1 MVREGISALIGGD
14 ALSWSRFLT
23 GRVGLQLEVLQNW
36 VAEALAIDP
45 ATISLTQIAGDA
57 SPRRYFR
64 VSRGRGA
71 ADTASPLA
79 AIGSFGSNRIAESD
93 TLIAALSPGSEN
105 NDAFLAVQR
114 LMSTAGLR
122 VPAQIAADLSQGF
135 FLMEDLGDALLSSQ
149 LERRSVETWYPLALG
164 ELAKLTAISHRDAR
178 LPLMDA
184 GRIRE
189 ELSVFPEWFLRGL
202 LGLSDAEIPS
212 AILDSLASYLAEA
225 FSAQTQCVVHRDFH
239 CRNLM
244 CLPDGGLGVI
254 DFQDAV
260 IGPVTYDPV
269 SLLKDCY
276 VLWHRQDQLRWLEQY
291 RQQLARN
298 DLAVGTPQAFQA
310 GFDMCGLQRHLRVL
324 GVFARLHLR
333 DGKPAYLNDLPLV
346 WHYVREVL
354 VHYENIPALSDFSG
368 WLGAEVM
375 PRIAKQPW
383 HQDLQVPKPLPGDL

>member
-1 MVREGISALIGGD
+1 MR
-14 ALSWSRFLT
+14 
-23 GRVGLQLEVLQNW
+23 LQLEALHKW
-36 VAEALAIDP
+36 VAATLAIEP
-45 ATISLTQIAGDA
+45 ATVLLTQIAGDA

-64 VSRGRGA
+64 VTAGRGV
-71 ADTASPLA
+71 ADIASLLTAPDS
-79 AIGSFGSNRIAESD
+79 SGSNRTIEGD

-114 LMSTAGLR
+114 LMSTAGLQ
-122 VPAQIAADLSQGF
+122 VPAQIAADLTQGF

-149 LERRSVETWYPLALG
+149 LERSTVETWYPLALA
-164 ELAKLTAISHRDAR
+164 ELAKLTAISHHDAR

-184 GRIRE
+184 ERIRE

-212 AILDSLASYLAEA
+212 AILDGLVTYLADA

-276 VLWHRQDQLRWLEQY
+276 VLWHREDQLRWLEQY
-291 RQQLARN
+291 RQQLAQN
-298 DLAVGTPQAFQA
+298 GLAVGNPQAFQA

-333 DGKPAYLNDLPLV
+333 DGKPAYLGDLPLV

-354 VHYENIPALSDFSG
+354 AHYENTPALRDFSG
-368 WLGAEVM
+368 WLDDEVM
-375 PRIAKQPW
+375 PLVTQQSWCR
-383 HQDLQVPKPLPGDL
+383 DLQVPEPLAGAL

>member
-1 MVREGISALIGGD
+1 M
-14 ALSWSRFLT
+14 
-23 GRVGLQLEVLQNW
+23 QLEPLYNW
-36 VAEALAIDP
+36 VAAALAIEP

-71 ADTASPLA
+71 ADIASPLA
-79 AIGSFGSNRIAESD
+79 ASGSSESNRIIKGD

-122 VPAQIAADLSQGF
+122 VPAQIAADLTQGF
-135 FLMEDLGDALLSSQ
+135 FLMEDLGDTLLSSQ
-149 LERRSVETWYPLALG
+149 LERRTVETWYPLALR

-184 GRIRE
+184 GLIRE

-202 LGLSDAEIPS
+202 LGLSVAEIPI
-212 AILDSLASYLAEA
+212 AILDSLAAYLAEA

-260 IGPVTYDPV
+260 MGPVTYDPV

-291 RQQLARN
+291 RQQLTRN

-333 DGKPAYLNDLPLV
+333 DGKSAYLNDLPLV

-354 VHYENIPALSDFSG
+354 SHYENVPALRDFSS
-368 WLGAEVM
+368 WLDDEVM
-375 PRIAKQPW
+375 PLITKQPW
-383 HQDLQVPKPLPGDL
+383 HQDLQVPEPLAGDL

>member
-1 MVREGISALIGGD
+1 M
-14 ALSWSRFLT
+14 
-23 GRVGLQLEVLQNW
+23 GLQLEALQNW
-36 VAEALAIDP
+36 VAAALAIEP

-64 VSRGRGA
+64 VSRRRGA
-71 ADTASPLA
+71 TDITLPSGAPDS
-79 AIGSFGSNRIAESD
+79 SESNRIIEAD

-122 VPAQIAADLSQGF
+122 VPAQIAADLTQGF

-149 LERRSVETWYPLALG
+149 LERSTVGTWYPLALG

-212 AILDSLASYLAEA
+212 AVLDSLASYLAQA
-225 FSAQTQCVVHRDFH
+225 FFAQMQCVVHRDFH

-276 VLWHRQDQLRWLEQY
+276 ALWHRQDQLRWLEQY

-354 VHYENIPALSDFSG
+354 AHYENIPALSDFSG
-368 WLGAEVM
+368 WLENEVM
-375 PRIAKQPW
+375 PRITNQPW
-383 HQDLQVPKPLPGDL
+383 YQDLQVPEPLSGDL

>member
-1 MVREGISALIGGD
+1 LRGLVN
-14 ALSWSRFLT
+14 
-23 GRVGLQLEVLQNW
+23 LQLEALHNW
-36 VAEALAIDP
+36 VAAALAIEP

-71 ADTASPLA
+71 ADITSPLA
-79 AIGSFGSNRIAESD
+79 ASGSSESNRIREAD
-93 TLIAALSPGSEN
+93 TLIATLSPGSEN

-122 VPAQIAADLSQGF
+122 VPAQIAADLTQGF

-149 LERRSVETWYPLALG
+149 LERRTVETWYPLALG

-184 GRIRE
+184 GLIRE

-202 LGLSDAEIPS
+202 LGLSVAEIPI
-212 AILDSLASYLAEA
+212 AILDSLAAYLAEA

-260 IGPVTYDPV
+260 MGPVTYDPV

-276 VLWHRQDQLRWLEQY
+276 VLWHRQDRLRWLEQY
-291 RQQLARN
+291 RQQLTRN

-333 DGKPAYLNDLPLV
+333 DGKSAYLNDLPLV

-354 VHYENIPALSDFSG
+354 SHYENVPALRDFSS
-368 WLGAEVM
+368 WLDDEVM
-375 PRIAKQPW
+375 PLITKQPW
-383 HQDLQVPKPLPGDL
+383 HQDLQVPEPLAGDL

>member
-1 MVREGISALIGGD
+1 M
-14 ALSWSRFLT
+14 
-23 GRVGLQLEVLQNW
+23 GLQLEALQNW
-36 VAEALAIDP
+36 VAAALAIEP
-45 ATISLTQIAGDA
+45 AAILLTQIAGDA

-64 VSRGRGA
+64 VSRRRGVADIAPPSA
-71 ADTASPLA
+71 APDS
-79 AIGSFGSNRIAESD
+79 SGSNQIIEGD

-122 VPAQIAADLSQGF
+122 VPVQIAADLTQGF

-164 ELAKLTAISHRDAR
+164 ELAKLTTIPHRDAR

-202 LGLSDAEIPS
+202 LGLSDAEIPI
-212 AILDSLASYLAEA
+212 AILDNLATYLAEA

-298 DLAVGTPQAFQA
+298 NLAVGTPQAFQA

-354 VHYENIPALSDFSG
+354 AHYENIPALSDFSG
-368 WLGAEVM
+368 WLDNEVM
-375 PRIAKQPW
+375 PLITNQPW
-383 HQDLQVPKPLPGDL
+383 YQDLQVPEPLSGDL

>member
-1 MVREGISALIGGD
+1 M
-14 ALSWSRFLT
+14 
-23 GRVGLQLEVLQNW
+23 GLQLEALQNW
-36 VAEALAIDP
+36 VAAALAIEP

-64 VSRGRGA
+64 VSRRRGA
-71 ADTASPLA
+71 TDIALPSGAPDS
-79 AIGSFGSNRIAESD
+79 SESNRIIEAD

-122 VPAQIAADLSQGF
+122 VPAQIAADLTQGF
-135 FLMEDLGDALLSSQ
+135 FLMEDLGDALLSSL
-149 LERRSVETWYPLALG
+149 LERRTVETWYPLALG

-184 GRIRE
+184 ARIRE
-189 ELSVFPEWFLRGL
+189 ELSVFPEWFLRRL
-202 LGLSDAEIPS
+202 LGLSDAEIPI
-212 AILDSLASYLAEA
+212 AILDSLATYLAEA

-260 IGPVTYDPV
+260 IGPVTYDAV

-276 VLWHRQDQLRWLEQY
+276 VLWHRRDQLRWLEQY
-291 RQQLARN
+291 RQQLTRN
-298 DLAVGTPQAFQA
+298 DLAVGNPGAFQA

-333 DGKPAYLNDLPLV
+333 DGKPAYLDDLPLV

-354 VHYENIPALSDFSG
+354 AHYQNIPTLRDFSG
-368 WLGAEVM
+368 WLDDAVM
-375 PRIAKQPW
+375 PVITKQPW
-383 HQDLQVPKPLPGDL
+383 YKDLKAPKPLAGDL